1 MSQKRILVLLA
12 PGFEE
17 LEAVAVIDILRRAG
31 LEVISAGT
39 ISGPITSAHNVAI
52 LPDKLL
58 DEVTEDVFDL
68 IVLPG
73 GLDGTENLAKDQ
85 RVVKMLQKQLGSGR
99 AIGAICAAPTIL
111 DRHGLAQGKTI
122 TCHPTCREAIQKAQF
137 SEDRVVL
144 DGLLVT
150 SQGPGTAIE
159 FALNLVEL
167 LMGRD
172 KMLDVNAGV
181 LARID

>member
-31 LEVISAGT
+31 LEVVSAGT
-39 ISGPITSAHNVAI
+39 ISGPISSVRNVVI

-58 DEVTEDVFDL
+58 DEVTEETFDL

-73 GLDGTENLAKDQ
+73 GLDGTESLAKDQ
-85 RVVKMLQKQLGSGR
+85 RVVKMLQEQLGSSR
-99 AIGAICAAPTIL
+99 AIGAICAAPTVL
-111 DRHGLAQGKTI
+111 DRYGLAQGKTI
-122 TCHPTCREAIQKAQF
+122 TCHPACRDAIQKAQL
-137 SEDRVVL
+137 SEDRVVR

-159 FALNLVEL
+159 FALKLVEL
-167 LMGRD
+167 LMGKD
-172 KMLDVNAGV
+172 KMLEVNTGV
-181 LARID
+181 LAQIE

>member
-31 LEVISAGT
+31 IDVISAGT
-39 ISGPITSAHNVAI
+39 ISGPISSAHNISI
-52 LPDKLL
+52 LPDKLI
-58 DEVTEDVFDL
+58 DEVTEEVFDL

-73 GLDGTENLAKDQ
+73 GLDGTENLARDQ
-85 RVVKMLQKQLGSGR
+85 RVVKMLQKQLDSGR
-99 AIGAICAAPTIL
+99 AVGSICAAPTVL
-111 DRHGLAQGKTI
+111 DRYGLAQGKTI
-122 TCHPTCREAIQKAQF
+122 TCHPTCRGAIQKAKL
-137 SEDRVVL
+137 SEDRVVR

-167 LMGRD
+167 LMGKD

>member
-1 MSQKRILVLLA
+1 MSQKSVLVIIA

-31 LEVISAGT
+31 LEVVSAGT
-39 ISGPITSAHNVAI
+39 VSGPIRSARNVMI

-58 DEVTEDVFDL
+58 DEVAEEAFDL

-73 GLDGTENLAKDQ
+73 GLDGTENLARDQ
-85 RVVKMLQKQLGSGR
+85 RVIKVLQEQLGSSR
-99 AIGAICAAPTIL
+99 PVGAICAAPTVL
-111 DRHGLAQGKTI
+111 DRYGLALGKTI
-122 TCHPTCREAIQKAQF
+122 TCHPTCRDAIQKARL
-137 SEDRVVL
+137 SEDRVVR

-159 FALNLVEL
+159 FALKLVEL

-172 KMLDVNAGV
+172 KMLDVNRGV
-181 LARID
+181 LARVE